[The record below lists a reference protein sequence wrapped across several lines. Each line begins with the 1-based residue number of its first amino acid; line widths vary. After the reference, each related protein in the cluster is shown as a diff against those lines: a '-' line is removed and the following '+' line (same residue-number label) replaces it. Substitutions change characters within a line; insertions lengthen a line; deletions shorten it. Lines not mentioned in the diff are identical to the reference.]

1 MDIKIYVCHH
11 KEGPIF
17 RNEFFEPIQVG
28 KAISGQTING
38 IIGDDTGENISHK
51 NKEWCEL
58 TAIYWIWKN
67 TNHDYIGL
75 NHYRRYMNFAKDAG
89 NKTLLLDNN
98 IDFLLYCSQH
108 IEEICNTHDI
118 ITSPFC
124 KVHQVSSPTNGQNLY
139 ENYCFNHFKNDLETT
154 LSIIKNT
161 QKEYYEASR
170 LALGLDFCFFG
181 NMLLMRRDLFD
192 EYCNFIFPV
201 LFEVEKTIDTTYYD
215 YYQKRVFGFLA
226 ERLSNIFVMKKHL
239 FGEKKRVYHAGQISL
254 PNFAKTY
261 DFSHLF
267 KKIRSELQNQ
277 EIASPVGHG
286 GTMHIV
292 ISFDDA
298 YMEQAVTSIYS
309 LTKNSRHS
317 EKMSFHVIHD
327 NRLGEHNISNI
338 EKTFPNLSFSFYNVE
353 SDPLLEVFPKN
364 RAHISKNTYYR
375 LIMQDFLPADVER
388 LIYLDLDTV
397 ICDDITQLWNTDLG
411 DKIIAGCPDEGGLTQ
426 SRKLF
431 GRLHNRTYINAGI
444 FIFEIKKAKEKYKN
458 LRFLYMESFSK
469 NMKNITLQD
478 QDILNISFKDDI
490 YLIPLRWN
498 VGTRIYGNNEID
510 CAYSAAEEKA
520 AAEDPALIHFT
531 GEEKPWKDGSNHPL
545 KMIYFLY
552 RDEAMQIFQSR
563 TQRQASLI

>member
-28 KAISGQTING
+28 KAISGHTINE

-67 TNHDYIGL
+67 TNHDYVGI

-89 NKTLLLDNN
+89 NKTLLLDKN

-108 IEEICNTHDI
+108 IKEICNTHDI
-118 ITSPFC
+118 ITSPLC
-124 KVHQVSSPTNGQNLY
+124 KVHQVSSPTNVQNLY
-139 ENYCFNHFKNDLETT
+139 ENYRYNHFENDLETT

-170 LALGLDFCFFG
+170 LVLGLDFCFFG
-181 NMLLMRRDLFD
+181 NMLLMRRDLFN
-192 EYCNFIFPV
+192 EYCNFIFSV

-226 ERLSNIFVMKKHL
+226 ERLSNVFVMKKHL

-254 PNFAKTY
+254 PNFAKAY

-267 KKIRSELQNQ
+267 KKIQSEPQNQ
-277 EIASPVGHG
+277 EIALPVGHG
-286 GTMHIV
+286 GTIHIV

-309 LTKNSRHS
+309 LMKNSIHS
-317 EKMSFHVIHD
+317 EKMSLHVIHD
-327 NRLGEHNISNI
+327 NRLGENNISNI

-353 SDPLLEVFPKN
+353 NDPLPEVFPKN
-364 RAHISKNTYYR
+364 RPHISKNTYYR

-388 LIYLDLDTV
+388 LIYVDLDTV

-411 DKIIAGCPDEGGLTQ
+411 DKIIAGCPDEGGVTQ

-444 FIFEIKKAKEKYKN
+444 FIFEIKKAKGKYKN

-478 QDILNISFKDDI
+478 QDILNIAFKDDI
-490 YLIPLRWN
+490 YLLPLRWN
-498 VGTRIYGNNEID
+498 VGSRIYRNNEID
-510 CAYSAAEEKA
+510 CAYSAAEEKS

-552 RDEAMQIFQSR
+552 RDEAMQILKRR
-563 TQRQASLI
+563 TQRQASLT